1 MFDNLPSNLDGNPST
16 HLKSAVQ
23 QYKRERFA
31 LCAHARYSTAESN
44 PINACLFFFFALR
57 LFLEKKE
64 EVSVRDANN
73 HLVKEGPEYI
83 EEKTRSIHQ
92 MTRRKAALSSER
104 HSTYL
109 ANQRHTACKREKE
122 EYNIKKRKKKKIDRG
137 IQLTNADGFYNM
149 FSYIAYIAAATF
161 LFR

>member
-1 MFDNLPSNLDGNPST
+1 MCT
-16 HLKSAVQ
+16 
-23 QYKRERFA
+23 RA
-31 LCAHARYSTAESN
+31 LFNSRIQSHQRLS
-44 PINACLFFFFALR
+44 FFFFALR